1 MPVPELVVLTEQLL
15 APVPGGTGRYTRELV
30 VAMAAS
36 APPTWTV
43 AGVTATHRDLSAADV
58 PGVAGPRALPLP
70 RRALTALWERGI
82 HLWPG
87 GDAVHAPTPLAPPA
101 PRRGRCLVVT
111 VHDTVPFTHP
121 ETLTRR
127 GVVWHQ
133 EMIKRATSRA
143 NAIVVPTVA
152 VAEDLARHAPG
163 PATVAVVPH
172 GVPDV
177 FLEDVQPAQ
186 IHATAVGL
194 DLPDS
199 YVLAV
204 GTVEPRKGLDVLVEA
219 MAQSYAPDLPLVIV
233 GPRGWGE
240 VDLTAL
246 AAKHGLADGRLRV
259 LGRISDTD
267 LAVVLR
273 QAAVL
278 AVPSRAEGFG
288 LPVLEALAVGT
299 PVVHT
304 DVPALVEV
312 AGDAGVAVPRDDAKA
327 LAAALRAVLDD
338 GPGTRRRVAQGRLRA
353 EAFTWQHAAAELWRL
368 HTRFFDMASAR

>member
-1 MPVPELVVLTEQLL
+1 MLTEQLL
-15 APVPGGTGRYTRELV
+15 APVPGGTGRYTRELIS
-30 VAMAAS
+30 AMAES

-58 PGVAGPRALPLP
+58 PSVAGPRALPLP
-70 RRALTALWERGI
+70 SRALTALWERGV

-111 VHDTVPFTHP
+111 VHDTVAFTHP

-127 GVVWHQ
+127 GATWHQ
-133 EMIKRATSRA
+133 AMIRRAAVRA

-152 VAEDLARHAPG
+152 VAQELERYAHG

-172 GVPDV
+172 GVPAALV
-177 FLEDVQPAQ
+177 APMEAAQ
-186 IHATAVGL
+186 EHAIAVGL
-194 DLPDS
+194 DLPS
-199 YVLAV
+199 GYVLAV
-204 GTVEPRKGLDVLVEA
+204 GTVEPRKGLDVLIEA
-219 MAQSYAPDLPLVIV
+219 MGKPYAPDLPLVVV

-240 VDLTAL
+240 VDLAGL
-246 AAKHGLADGRLRV
+246 AERHGLAAGRLRV
-259 LGRISDTD
+259 LGRVSDPD
-267 LAVVLR
+267 LGVVLR
-273 QAAVL
+273 RASVL

-288 LPVLEALAVGT
+288 LPVLEAMALGV
-299 PVVHT
+299 PVVHS

-312 AGDAGVAVPRDDAKA
+312 AGGTGAVVPRGDPRT
-327 LAAALRAVLDD
+327 LAATLRAVLDD
-338 GPGTRRRVAQGRLRA
+338 GPGTSRRVAQGRLRA
-353 EAFTWQHAAAELWRL
+353 GAFTWEHVATELWRL

>member
-1 MPVPELVVLTEQLL
+1 MPELVVLTEQLL

-30 VAMAAS
+30 VAMAES

-58 PGVAGPRALPLP
+58 SGVAGPRALPLP
-70 RRALTALWERGI
+70 RRALTALWERGV

-101 PRRGRCLVVT
+101 PRRGRCMVVT

-127 GVVWHQ
+127 GAAWHQ
-133 EMIKRATSRA
+133 AMIKRAAQRA

-152 VAEDLARHAPG
+152 VAEELAEHAPG
-163 PATVAVVPH
+163 PATVAVIPH
-172 GVPDV
+172 GVPAA
-177 FLEDVQPAQ
+177 FRTEVQQAQ
-186 IHATAVGL
+186 VHATSVGL
-194 DLPDS
+194 ELPDA

-204 GTVEPRKGLDVLVEA
+204 GTVEPRKGLDVLIEA
-219 MAQSYAPDLPLVIV
+219 MAKPYAPDLPLVVV

-246 AAKHGLADGRLRV
+246 AEKHGLADGRLRV

-273 QAAVL
+273 CAAVL

-299 PVVHT
+299 PVVHS

-312 AGDAGVAVPRDDAKA
+312 AGDAGVVVPRDDART
-327 LAAALRAVLDD
+327 LAATLSAVLDD
-338 GPGTRRRVAQGRLRA
+338 GPGTRRRVEQGRLRA
-353 EAFTWQHAAAELWRL
+353 GAFTWHQAATELWRL

>member
-1 MPVPELVVLTEQLL
+1 VPELVVLTEQLL

-30 VAMAAS
+30 SAMAAS
-36 APPTWTV
+36 TPKTWTV
-43 AGVTATHRDLSAADV
+43 AGVTATHRDLSAAAV
-58 PGVAGPRALPLP
+58 PDVAGPRALPLP
-70 RRALTALWERGI
+70 RRALTALWERGV

-101 PRRGRCLVVT
+101 PRRGRCMVVT

-127 GVVWHQ
+127 GAAWHQ
-133 EMIKRATSRA
+133 AMIQRATQRA
-143 NAIVVPTVA
+143 NAIVVPTMA

-163 PATVAVVPH
+163 PATIAVVPH
-172 GVPDV
+172 GVPEA
-177 FLEDVQPAQ
+177 FREDVGSAQ
-186 IHATAVGL
+186 VHATETGL
-194 DLPDS
+194 DLPDA

-204 GTVEPRKGLDVLVEA
+204 GTVEPRKGLDVLIEA
-219 MAQSYAPDLPLVIV
+219 MAKPYAPDLPLVVV
-233 GPRGWGE
+233 GPPGWGE
-240 VDLTAL
+240 VDLAAL
-246 AAKHGLADGRLRV
+246 AERHGLPAGRLRV

-273 QAAVL
+273 RAAVL

-288 LPVLEALAVGT
+288 LPVLEAMSVGT

-312 AGDAGVAVPRDDAKA
+312 AGDAGVSVPRGDAKM
-327 LAAALRAVLDD
+327 LAATLQAVLDD
-338 GPGTRRRVAQGRLRA
+338 TEGTRRRVEQGKLRA
-353 EAFTWQHAAAELWRL
+353 EAFTWEHVAAELWRL
-368 HTRFFDMASAR
+368 HTRFFEMASSR

>member
-1 MPVPELVVLTEQLL
+1 VRVPELVVLTEQLL

-30 VAMAAS
+30 VAMTAS

-70 RRALTALWERGI
+70 RRALTSLWEHGI

-127 GVVWHQ
+127 GAAWHQ
-133 EMIKRATSRA
+133 AMIRRATSRA

-177 FLEDVQPAQ
+177 FLDDVQPAQ

-219 MAQSYAPDLPLVIV
+219 MAKPYAPDLPLVVV

-240 VDLTAL
+240 VDLAAL
-246 AAKHGLADGRLRV
+246 AAKHGLAAGRLRV

-312 AGDAGVAVPRDDAKA
+312 AGDAGVVVPRDDATA
-327 LAAALRAVLDD
+327 LAGALRAVLDD

-353 EAFTWQHAAAELWRL
+353 GAFTWEHAATELWRL
-368 HTRFFDMASAR
+368 HTRFFAMASAR